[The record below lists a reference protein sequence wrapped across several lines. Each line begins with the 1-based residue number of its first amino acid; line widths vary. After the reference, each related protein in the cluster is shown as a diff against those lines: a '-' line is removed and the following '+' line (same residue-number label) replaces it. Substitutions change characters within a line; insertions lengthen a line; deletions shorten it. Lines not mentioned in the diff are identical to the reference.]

1 MEEVFKWTFENQT
14 KIELSRKSAFKYFET
29 QDYFKFNYK
38 LTEKPD
44 SILFL
49 GFEHDFPIDETTGL
63 KRLRYDRTKPY
74 ARNIPHFANYFP
86 QDSSRIPE
94 YYVVGAQENEVIER
108 LKFNKIYFLKIKIT
122 DNKTNKKIKIAKM
135 KRKII

>member
-1 MEEVFKWTFENQT
+1 MFPYVELKGETPAQGIYAFNDLPRYAMGYASLFNSLSFTVETHMLKPFPERVQASLAFMDEVFKWTFENQT

-49 GFEHDFPIDETTGL
+49 GF
-63 KRLRYDRTKPY
+63 
-74 ARNIPHFANYFP
+74 
-86 QDSSRIPE
+86 
-94 YYVVGAQENEVIER
+94 
-108 LKFNKIYFLKIKIT
+108 
-122 DNKTNKKIKIAKM
+122 
-135 KRKII
+135 